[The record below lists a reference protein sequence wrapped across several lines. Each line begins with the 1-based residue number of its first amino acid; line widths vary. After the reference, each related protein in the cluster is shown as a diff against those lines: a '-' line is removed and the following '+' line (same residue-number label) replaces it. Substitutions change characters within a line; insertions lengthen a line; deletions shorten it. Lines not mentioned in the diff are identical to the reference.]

1 MRVLITF
8 MRVTRDFFQSFT
20 KSIVLHNS
28 MEKIRPTQCCLKYIV
43 FARRKLISINTFV
56 KPQKCNLWWSWISVT
71 CFFYTGTGALWDKQ
85 IRDQKFFYRQ
95 QGRGGEGGTEEN
107 CLPTGEGVRGRLG
120 VQVNVV
126 KHTTQPKS
134 GDFPAVINKDD
145 GFLSV
150 HKLR

>member
-1 MRVLITF
+1 M
-8 MRVTRDFFQSFT
+8 
-20 KSIVLHNS
+20 
-28 MEKIRPTQCCLKYIV
+28 
-43 FARRKLISINTFV
+43 
-56 KPQKCNLWWSWISVT
+56 
-71 CFFYTGTGALWDKQ
+71 
-85 IRDQKFFYRQ
+85 
-95 QGRGGEGGTEEN
+95 GTEEN

-126 KHTTQPKS
+126 THTTQPKS